1 MVRIGKREINRGW
14 FTRRK
19 LIAIAVVIFLIL
31 VYFYWEEKMAQFMRP
46 VVTVEEVTKETVPVY
61 IDYVGNTSAI
71 KTVDIRARVEGFLEK
86 RNFVE
91 GDDVREGDLLY
102 VIDRRPFEAALMQA
116 RGQLARDEA
125 ALAYATEQVARYKP
139 LVEKDFVSRE
149 NYDNYV
155 TQEEELKAAVKSDLG
170 AVKQAELNLSWCDM
184 YAPFNGRIGRTLVN
198 VGNLVGAG
206 GQDTKLATLVQLD
219 PIYVYFSPSDEE
231 LQRIMKYQSKGDLPV
246 ELTLADGTA
255 YRQRGTLNFVDNEV
269 NNQTSTIAMRA
280 TLPNPDKELMPGI
293 YLKTRLFLDEGEALL
308 APEKALIEDQGGQY
322 VLIVEDDDV
331 VKKSYVETGAA
342 YDDRREITQGVKEG
356 DEVIVGGQQLA
367 RPGIAVNTQAAKPGK
382 TMRAIMK
389 SAFLGQ

>member
-1 MVRIGKREINRGW
+1 MVRIGKYEIKRGW
-14 FTRRK
+14 LTRRK
-19 LIAIAVVIFLIL
+19 MIAIAVVLFLVL

-46 VVTVEEVTKETVPVY
+46 VVTVAEVTKETVPFY

-71 KTVDIRARVEGFLEK
+71 RTVDIRARVEGFLEK

-116 RGQLARDEA
+116 KGQLARDEA
-125 ALAYATEQVARYKP
+125 ALAYAKEQVLRYKP

-170 AVKQAELNLSWCDM
+170 AVEQAELNLSWCQM

-255 YRQRGTLNFVDNEV
+255 YSHRGTLSFVDNEV

-280 TLPNPDKELMPGI
+280 TLPNPEKELMPGV
-293 YLKTRLFLDEGEALL
+293 YLRTRLFLDEGEALL

-322 VLIVEDDDV
+322 VLIVGDDDV

-342 YDDRREITQGVKEG
+342 YDGNRQITRGVEDG
-356 DEVIVGGQQLA
+356 DKVIVGGQQLA
-367 RPGIAVNTQAAKPGK
+367 RPGIAVNTQADKPGN
-382 TMRAIMK
+382 TVRAIMK